1 MKIQFRKK
9 KCFADVEKKTV
20 SLRTTQNTL
29 VDQNTF
35 IFLLAI
41 CQVHCR
47 LKRILQ
53 LEAKAETAMI

>member
-1 MKIQFRKK
+1 MKIHFRKK

-20 SLRTTQNTL
+20 SLRMTQNTL

-41 CQVHCR
+41 CQIHCR
-47 LKRILQ
+47 FEKNSI
-53 LEAKAETAMI
+53 AAG